1 MSDFCLLLSRAPLLP
16 PSPPMYRRAFRNL
29 LGWRPIGEPPVA
41 LHELLA
47 SEVFRLWEKTRRV
60 LDENAPPIS
69 DDEVIRI
76 SPPLNKITG
85 GNAVTA
91 SAPSQVPASSALA
104 VQGPASALP
113 AVTGALAP
121 ASGTH
126 PLSSTSVPAP
136 GAPAGAP
143 GSPGSVAAES
153 VPVATT
159 APITTASNG
168 APFSPTVST
177 TASSSVELV
186 MKAGELRRVSRDKRR
201 RCNEIYEKLLAD
213 ESVLSGTL
221 EESLTGEL
229 PTAADKKAA
238 EKALAAAGSHR
249 RILPA
254 HRLAE
259 TGNFGAG
266 VGVGVSSPMDV
277 VMGGIQGSRGSVG
290 VGVSSS
296 MGGAFSP
303 IPYDIKVHG
312 GGASHH
318 GADMQ
323 RSNGP
328 AIGAMSQY
336 GSPSP
341 QHSASNG
348 NGSFLVS
355 SGGGVGVGSSYRP
368 VLGGR
373 AIFGFGERGGEPGAA
388 DTVQRHHACAR
399 DVDEDRIHQQQ
410 QQQQQHLGENTSRPP
425 PHSGAVENDSGSNG
439 MRYTGDSLGGGLT
452 PKRQRTDAGEGATLS
467 DNAALA
473 STVSDGAN
481 TNGHASSSGVA
492 ARPGGEAGGGGSGT
506 ITVGGG
512 GSEDPAS
519 AARRQLWFR
528 EVQLNDARLQELRE
542 RVEREHAK
550 RRSELMSWMVDEEGG
565 KHNGLGPNAGP
576 EPASWNFGA

>member
-1 MSDFCLLLSRAPLLP
+1 
-16 PSPPMYRRAFRNL
+16 MYRRAFRNL

-60 LDENAPPIS
+60 LDENAPLIS
-69 DDEVIRI
+69 DEEVIRI

-85 GNAVTA
+85 GSAVTTPG
-91 SAPSQVPASSALA
+91 PSPLPVSSALA
-104 VQGPASALP
+104 VQFPASALT

-121 ASGTH
+121 ASGTP
-126 PLSSTSVPAP
+126 PLSSTPVPAP
-136 GAPAGAP
+136 GAPVAAP

-153 VPVATT
+153 VPVVTT
-159 APITTASNG
+159 APITTTSNG
-168 APFSPTVST
+168 APFSHTISST
-177 TASSSVELV
+177 GSSSVELV

-303 IPYDIKVHG
+303 IPYDMKVHG

-318 GADMQ
+318 GADIQ

-328 AIGAMSQY
+328 AIGAMAQY

-348 NGSFLVS
+348 NGTFLVS
-355 SGGGVGVGSSYRP
+355 SGGGVGTSYRP
-368 VLGGR
+368 VLTGR
-373 AIFGFGERGGEPGAA
+373 AIFGFGERGGEPGPV

-410 QQQQQHLGENTSRPP
+410 QQQHLGENTSRPP
-425 PHSGAVENDSGSNG
+425 PHGGTVENDNGSNG
-439 MRYTGDSLGGGLT
+439 MRYTGDSLGGGIT
-452 PKRQRTDAGEGATLS
+452 PKRQRTDAGEGAALP

-473 STVSDGAN
+473 STVSDGGN
-481 TNGHASSSGVA
+481 TNGHASSSGVT
-492 ARPGGEAGGGGSGT
+492 ARPGVEAGVGGSGT
-506 ITVGGG
+506 ITVGVG

>member
-1 MSDFCLLLSRAPLLP
+1 M
-16 PSPPMYRRAFRNL
+16 
-29 LGWRPIGEPPVA
+29 A

-85 GNAVTA
+85 GSVVTTPG
-91 SAPSQVPASSALA
+91 PSSLPASSALA
-104 VQGPASALP
+104 VQVPSSALT

-121 ASGTH
+121 ASGTP
-126 PLSSTSVPAP
+126 PLSSIPVPAP
-136 GAPAGAP
+136 GAPVAAP
-143 GSPGSVAAES
+143 GSPGSVAAEA
-153 VPVATT
+153 VPVAT
-159 APITTASNG
+159 ISNG
-168 APFSPTVST
+168 APFSSTVYST
-177 TASSSVELV
+177 GSSSIELV

-238 EKALAAAGSHR
+238 EKALAAVGSHR

-266 VGVGVSSPMDV
+266 IGVGVSSPMDV
-277 VMGGIQGSRGSVG
+277 VMGGIQGSRGNVG

-296 MGGAFSP
+296 MGGFSP
-303 IPYDIKVHG
+303 IPYDMKVHG

-318 GADMQ
+318 GADIQ
-323 RSNGP
+323 RSNGS
-328 AIGAMSQY
+328 AMGAMSQY

-341 QHSASNG
+341 QPSASNG
-348 NGSFLVS
+348 NGTFLVS
-355 SGGGVGVGSSYRP
+355 SGGGVGTSYRSA
-368 VLGGR
+368 LAGR
-373 AIFGFGERGGEPGAA
+373 AIFGFGERGGEPGPV

-410 QQQQQHLGENTSRPP
+410 QQQQHLGENTSRPP
-425 PHSGAVENDSGSNG
+425 PHGGVVENENGSNG
-439 MRYTGDSLGGGLT
+439 MRYTGDSLGGGIT
-452 PKRQRTDAGEGATLS
+452 PKRQRTDAGEGATLPDS
-467 DNAALA
+467 TALA
-473 STVSDGAN
+473 STVSDGGN
-481 TNGHASSSGVA
+481 TNGHASSSGVTV
-492 ARPGGEAGGGGSGT
+492 RPGIEAGVGGSGT
-506 ITVGGG
+506 ITVGVG

-519 AARRQLWFR
+519 SSRRQLWFR